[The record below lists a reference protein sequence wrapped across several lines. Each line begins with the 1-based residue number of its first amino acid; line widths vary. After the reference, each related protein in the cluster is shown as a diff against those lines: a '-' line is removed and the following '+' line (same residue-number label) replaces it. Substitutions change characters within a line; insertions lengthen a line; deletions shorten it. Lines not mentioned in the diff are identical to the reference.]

1 MILEMVLGLFLAV
14 SGGGKAEVDPTTT
27 ILKMLVKGNEI
38 QKEEKARKQSSSNK
52 QQAGEEQASSYKDS
66 SNKQQD

>member
-1 MILEMVLGLFLAV
+1 MDNEMILEMVLGLFLTV

-38 QKEEKARKQSSSNK
+38 QKEEKQGDKKNDNQ
-52 QQAGEEQASSYKDS
+52 
-66 SNKQQD
+66 